1 MFFCDHTVSID
12 DLNIILAIND
22 SDFHVKVKEILLILH
37 DEPILDKNER
47 PLPLY
52 LSEWSLILYFNDI
65 HHCYSYC
72 INIRIVS

>member
-22 SDFHVKVKEILLILH
+22 SDFHVKVKKILLILH

-52 LSEWSLILYFNDI
+52 LSE
-65 HHCYSYC
+65 
-72 INIRIVS
+72 

>member
-52 LSEWSLILYFNDI
+52 LSE
-65 HHCYSYC
+65 
-72 INIRIVS
+72 